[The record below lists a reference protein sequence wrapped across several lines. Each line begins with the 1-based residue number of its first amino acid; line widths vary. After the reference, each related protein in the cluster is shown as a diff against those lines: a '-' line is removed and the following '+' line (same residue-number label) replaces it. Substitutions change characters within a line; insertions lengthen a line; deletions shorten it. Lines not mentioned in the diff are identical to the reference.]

1 MGIKEKLNA
10 MMKDEVSGVGEYG
23 QLAKDV
29 LKDKDV
35 PEELRSTLSEVFK
48 SIQADEDK
56 HDKMLKFVAEE
67 LL

>member
-1 MGIKEKLNA
+1 MGIKERLKA

-29 LKDKDV
+29 LNDNEV
-35 PEELRSTLSEVFK
+35 PEELKSTLSEVFK

-56 HDKMLKFVAEE
+56 HDKMLKFIAEE